1 MSSAIALN
9 IDTFLPFMRDASR
22 TEASLRE
29 LSLMWRLIE
38 ASAKMNCPSESQHIL
53 GMMSVTRKGIQRLEH
68 ELVASLVQET
78 VFGVMAEIGT
88 QAEHLIDIVVRN
100 LYERTADVG
109 FLAMDREL
117 CRYLESDASE
127 EDRER
132 ITHRLREYRNKYT
145 VYDDILLLTPDGL
158 VVAQIDDEAPVVSS
172 ADPLLDATLASD
184 GFVETFRHSD
194 LRPGQP
200 LALIYSRRITGES
213 GQVLGVLCL
222 SFGFTGEMAGIFDA
236 RNGQD
241 SRSIML
247 LLDGSDR
254 VVATSDADWIPNGT
268 QVPTNPSR
276 AEQLYVHAGR
286 AYLVATADPKGY
298 QGYPGPAGWRG
309 QVMTPV
315 DLAFAAKDKR
325 NIDGLDPAVAQG
337 LLTHAQSFSP
347 PLYEIVTAAETIRR
361 VVWNG
366 QVMSAS
372 WDGELQNLKLVLE
385 QISETGVRTNQVFSR
400 RIRDLYDTVLTASMR
415 EGEFLTHLLVDLL
428 DRNLYERADDCR
440 WWALTPELRYL
451 LAQPYLPA
459 DGARQLESILES
471 IHRLYTVYSQLV
483 VYDRFG
489 VIVAAT
495 RPHFAHGGNVVGTR
509 IEEDTLA
516 AVLSLRDSQSYHVT
530 PFRPSPLYD
539 GKPTYIYHA
548 GIRAEG
554 GAEATVGGI
563 GIVFHAEREFADM
576 LTGGMG
582 EMPDTHALYVRR
594 NGLVISSTDP
604 RRPAGST
611 LDGFQELLALP
622 RGEATSRVLV
632 HDGCYTIVGCAA
644 SRGYREFKVSDGY
657 SEDVLALS
665 FRTYGAKVPG
675 ADDMARRLG
684 TLISEGSTVSGGREV
699 ATFYVNASLFG
710 VPAEEVLQ
718 ALPASALSRVTSG
731 GLSHCVG
738 AVPRMQGN
746 KVKAYVWAFDLG
758 QLLFGKPTVVNY
770 NSQVL
775 LVRSQGREFGLL
787 VSDLQGVPA
796 FPASAIMRLNNSP
809 SGPRRLVN
817 HVVQANEGKLLIQL
831 LDSQCLLDVLL
842 PSDAQ
847 DPGRSIVDTTTMAA
861 EPA

>member
-1 MSSAIALN
+1 MSATIALN

-29 LSLMWRLIE
+29 LNLMWRLIE

-53 GMMSVTRKGIQRLEH
+53 GMMSVTRRGIQRLEH

-117 CRYLESDASE
+117 CRYLQSQPTDD
-127 EDRER
+127 DRER

-145 VYDDILLLTPDGL
+145 VYDDILLLNPDGQ
-158 VVAQIDDEAPVVSS
+158 VMAQIDDSAPVAHST
-172 ADPLLDATLASD
+172 DPLLADTLAADS
-184 GFVETFRHSD
+184 FVETFRHSD

-200 LALIYSRRITGES
+200 LSLIYSRRITGAG

-222 SFGFTGEMAGIFDA
+222 SFGFTGEMTGIFEA
-236 RNGQD
+236 RSGHD
-241 SRSIML
+241 SRAIML
-247 LLDGSDR
+247 LLDGNDR
-254 VVATSDADWIPNGT
+254 VAATSDADWIPTGT
-268 QVPTNPSR
+268 KVPTNPSR
-276 AEQLYVHAGR
+276 AEQLFVHAGR

-298 QGYPGPAGWRG
+298 QGYPGPDGWRG

-315 DLAFAAKDKR
+315 DLAFASKGKR
-325 NIDGLDPAVAQG
+325 NIDRLDPAVAQG

-440 WWALTPELRYL
+440 WWALTPELRAI
-451 LAQPYLPA
+451 LAQTHVSA
-459 DGARQLESILES
+459 DDARQLSAILES
-471 IHRLYTVYSQLV
+471 IHHLYTVYSQLV

-495 RPHFAHGGNVVGTR
+495 QPHHDDGSNVVGSR

-530 PFRPSPLYD
+530 PFRPSPLFG
-539 GKPTYIYHA
+539 GKHTYIYHA

-554 GAEATVGGI
+554 GSEATVGGI

-582 EMPDTHALYVRR
+582 EMPDTRAIYVRR
-594 NGLVISSTDP
+594 NGLIISSTDP
-604 RRPAGST
+604 TRPAGST
-611 LDGFQELLALP
+611 LKGHEELLALP

-632 HDGCYTIVGCAA
+632 HDGSYTIVGCAA
-644 SRGYREFKVSDGY
+644 SSGYREFKVSDGY
-657 SEDVLALS
+657 TEDVLAMS
-665 FRTYGAKVPG
+665 FRTYGAEVPG

-710 VPAEEVLQ
+710 MPAEAVLQ
-718 ALPASALSRVTSG
+718 ALPASALSNMTSG
-731 GLSHCVG
+731 GLNHCVG

-746 KVKAYVWAFDLG
+746 KVKGYVWAFDLG
-758 QLLFGKPTVVNY
+758 QLFFGTPTVINY

-775 LVRSQGREFGLL
+775 VVRSEDREFGLL

-796 FPASAIMRLNNSP
+796 FPASAIMKLNNSP
-809 SGPRRLVN
+809 NGPRRLVS

-831 LDSQCLLDVLL
+831 LDCQCLLNVLL
-842 PSDAQ
+842 PDDAL
-847 DPGRSIVDTTTMAA
+847 DPSRPVVDSTVSAY
-861 EPA
+861 